1 MAMSSI
7 DMNITPKHTMTGF
20 MANRKDITYGYINL
34 ERKQNAPILT
44 SKDKMAAAL
53 GAMSG
58 VAISMI
64 PLMKSQRIKNPL
76 NLKYSVPEMLLM
88 AAAGNVGGVLFS
100 SLVDRGSNRTKKWK
114 EAAFQMMLTSAP
126 MLLVDGAVKLCEKSK
141 KFNNNFVKIL
151 ASGIGVAIGSSSA
164 LALSNKLRND
174 KEAKKAKRELK
185 PIDMIANV
193 DDLAAILVL
202 AKIPFA
208 DKIHIER
215 VLPLV
220 YSFCGYRAGTADK
233 RSS

>member
-1 MAMSSI
+1 M
-7 DMNITPKHTMTGF
+7 
-20 MANRKDITYGYINL
+20 
-34 ERKQNAPILT
+34 
-44 SKDKMAAAL
+44 
-53 GAMSG
+53 
-58 VAISMI
+58 
-64 PLMKSQRIKNPL
+64 
-76 NLKYSVPEMLLM
+76 
-88 AAAGNVGGVLFS
+88 
-100 SLVDRGSNRTKKWK
+100 
-114 EAAFQMMLTSAP
+114 
-126 MLLVDGAVKLCEKSK
+126 
-141 KFNNNFVKIL
+141 

-174 KEAKKAKRELK
+174 KDAKKPKRELK